1 MEIRCFDIGT
11 TPCKAHMPASGIV
24 KHAVLAVHGFGGSK
38 ESPTYSALARALCPE
53 GIAVYGFDF
62 PAHGAHP
69 AEGKDFTVEACADA
83 LLAVA
88 QHMHE
93 EHPARAG
100 VFATSFGG
108 FMALRCMAGLTDALG
123 DFALV
128 LKAPAVKMDETF
140 EQVILEG
147 QRDQFEAQGFVELDY
162 ARPLEVHKTYLDG
175 LKAQGVCVPYGK
187 PMLVIHGDADTVVPP
202 ADIDDFIAQ
211 NPLAKLVRIPG
222 ADHEFQGEGQ
232 LDALVQM
239 AREYFCETLF

>member
-1 MEIRCFDIGT
+1 MEIRYFDRGM

-69 AEGKDFTVEACADA
+69 AEGEAFTVEACADT
-83 LLAVA
+83 LLSVA
-88 QHMHE
+88 RYVHE
-93 EHPARAG
+93 AHPARAG

-108 FMALRCMAGLTDALG
+108 FMALRCMDGLTDALG

-140 EQVILEG
+140 EQVIAEG
-147 QRDQFEAQGFVELDY
+147 QLDRFEDPGFIEIDY
-162 ARPLEVHKTYLDG
+162 GRPLRVYRAYLDG
-175 LKAQGVCVPYGK
+175 LKAQGVCVPHSK
-187 PMLVIHGDADTVVPP
+187 PMLVIHGDADTVVMP
-202 ADIDDFIAQ
+202 AHIAEFMKC
-211 NPLAKLVRIPG
+211 NPLAELVRIPG

-239 AREYFCETLF
+239 AREYFCEMLF